1 MERRGRSGCWGWA
14 LPSLLPL
21 LALAVTRASERPT
34 PGEVD
39 AEAWLQ
45 SYGYLPPST
54 RQMSTLR
61 SAQILSS
68 AVSEM
73 QSFYGITVTG
83 VLDKETKAWMR
94 RPRCGVPDKIGTQ
107 VKANMRRKRYAL
119 TGRKWN
125 QEILTFSIQNYTE
138 KVGRFHSYS
147 AIRRA
152 IRVWEQVIPLVFQ
165 EIPYDEIRYK
175 RRKEADIMVL
185 FASGFHGDS
194 SPFDGTGGFLAHA
207 FFPSTGLGGDVHFD
221 LDEPWMLENRDVL
234 EGNNLFLVAVHEL
247 GHSLGLEHSSNPSA
261 IMAPFYQWMDTENFQ
276 LPDDDHRG
284 IQQLYGAPGGQPQP
298 TRPFPTGMPRKPEQ
312 RTSRPP
318 PGKPDWPPRP
328 GNPDQSEPSICDGD
342 FDVVTELRG
351 EMFVFKGRW
360 FWRVRYNRVLVN
372 YPMPIGH
379 FWRGLPGNIDA
390 AYERHDGRFVFFK
403 GDQYWLFREA
413 NLEPGY
419 PQPLTSYGLGMPYG
433 RVDTAIWWE
442 PTGHTYFFQGDRY
455 WRFNEE
461 RHSMDPGY
469 PKKISIWAGIPHTP
483 KGAFLSSDATYT
495 YFYKGTKY
503 WKFDNERLKTV
514 PGYPKSILRDF
525 MGCHEEVAMT
535 PDPGHRWPNLGRPTI
550 GPGGT
555 EEDYS
560 VDTHPEEEDNE
571 VDTGDTYG
579 DNADDGR
586 AKGHGDNDVDIVV
599 HIDEYPLTL
608 SIVMV
613 MVPLVLLLGI
623 LGLVYA
629 LVQLQR
635 KGTPRMLLYCKRSLQ
650 EWV

>member
-1 MERRGRSGCWGWA
+1 MERRARGGWGWA

-21 LALAVTRASERPT
+21 LALAVPRASEGPA
-34 PGEVD
+34 PGEVA

-83 VLDKETKAWMR
+83 VLDEETKAWMR

-119 TGRKWN
+119 TGRKWS
-125 QEILTFSIQNYTE
+125 QDLLTFSIQNYTE
-138 KVGRFHSYS
+138 KVGRFHSYN

-152 IRVWEQVIPLVFQ
+152 IRVWEQATPLAFQ
-165 EIPYDEIRYK
+165 EIPYDEIRLK

-207 FFPSTGLGGDVHFD
+207 FFPSPGMGGDVHFD
-221 LDEPWMLENRDVL
+221 LDEPWMLENRDVS

-247 GHSLGLEHSSNPSA
+247 GHSLGLEHSSNPGA

-276 LPDDDHRG
+276 LPDDDRRG
-284 IQQLYGAPGGQPQP
+284 IQQLYGVPGGRPQP
-298 TRPFPTGMPRKPEQ
+298 TKPIPTGMPRKPEQ

-318 PGKPDWPPRP
+318 PGKPNWPPRP
-328 GNPDQSEPSICDGD
+328 GNPDQMEPSICDGD

-360 FWRVRYNRVLVN
+360 FWRVRYNRVLAN

-419 PQPLTSYGLGMPYG
+419 PQPITSYGLGMPYG

-455 WRFNEE
+455 WRFSEE

-469 PKKISIWAGIPHTP
+469 PKKISVWAGIPHTP

-503 WKFDNERLKTV
+503 WKFDNERLKTE

-525 MGCHEEVAMT
+525 MGCHEEVAIT
-535 PDPGHRWPNLGRPTI
+535 PDPGHRWPNLGRPTV
-550 GPGGT
+550 GPGVT
-555 EEDYS
+555 EEEYS
-560 VDTHPEEEDNE
+560 AGAHPAEEDNE
-571 VDTGDTYG
+571 VEAEDSYSDA
-579 DNADDGR
+579 ADGGKEKGR
-586 AKGHGDNDVDIVV
+586 GDNDVDIVV
-599 HIDEYPLTL
+599 HFDEYPLTL

-650 EWV
+650 DWV